1 MQWKADCKS
10 MERSSIIQP
19 DSLRD
24 QVKRAAVAIRDSTR
38 VLAVS
43 HIDADGIASLAI
55 VVTMLERLSKDVSWR
70 NIHQLNSETILDV
83 KRLVAEVR
91 PDLVI
96 FSDFGSGQ
104 MSLVRES
111 ILGEP
116 GVGAIVVLDHHI
128 PSDEQ
133 ADSWL
138 EGNTH
143 GIIEVNPCQH
153 GMVGSSDLSG
163 AGLAFLVAYI
173 LSSENV
179 DLSELAVVGATGDLQ
194 DYYGRGFTGLN
205 KEIVNLAENNGYV
218 KVHKDLTF
226 FGISTRP
233 LPFLLEYTT
242 DPYIPGITGNRDGC
256 FAFFDEL
263 DIPLKDSEDNWR
275 TWADLK
281 PDEKRRVIQK
291 LIDSILQSYEN
302 PKAAKGI
309 IGDVMTLEKRPPRT
323 DLRTAKEFSTVL
335 NACGRNKKPEVGV
348 RICLGDLDA
357 WREGQ
362 LLLQQHRSN
371 LASALRRLETGGVE
385 ERPGMYL
392 VMDPE
397 TPDTIVGV
405 VIGMAQGSRIIP
417 ADKPVIGVST
427 KVSGEGLML
436 KISGRAASSL
446 VKRGVNLREVFV
458 SASKSLNERH
468 GTMIAEGGGHPMAAG
483 AFVHSDY
490 LDEFL
495 ETVSNL
501 IAGVMQSNNEGK
513 SGSRG

>member
-1 MQWKADCKS
+1 
-10 MERSSIIQP
+10 MERLSFVQP

-24 QVKRAAVAIRDSTR
+24 QVNRAASAVRNSTKILAI
-38 VLAVS
+38 S
-43 HIDADGIASLAI
+43 HIDADGITSLAI
-55 VVTMLERLSKDVSWR
+55 VVTTLERLGKKTSWR
-70 NIHQLNSETILDV
+70 NIHQLSSETVLEV
-83 KRLVAEVR
+83 KTLVGELQ

-96 FSDFGSGQ
+96 FTDFGSGQ
-104 MSLVRES
+104 MSLVREN
-111 ILGEP
+111 IQGQP
-116 GVGAIVVLDHHI
+116 GIEAIIVLDHHI
-128 PSDEQ
+128 PSDEDP
-133 ADSWL
+133 DSWR
-138 EGNTH
+138 EKNEQ

-153 GMVGSSDLSG
+153 GMIGSSELSG
-163 AGLAFLVAYI
+163 AGLAFLVAYAI
-173 LSSENV
+173 STENV

-194 DYYGRGFTGLN
+194 DYYGRGFSGLN
-205 KEIVNLAENNGYV
+205 KEIIALAEQHGYV

-233 LPFLLEYTT
+233 LPFLLEFTT
-242 DPYIPGITGNRDGC
+242 DPYLPGITGNRDGC

-263 DIPLKDSEDNWR
+263 GIPLKDSEDIWR

-302 PKAAKGI
+302 PKAATGI
-309 IGDVMTLEKRPPRT
+309 IGDVMTLVRRPPRT
-323 DLRTAKEFSTVL
+323 ELRTAKEFSTLL

-348 RICLGDLDA
+348 RICFGDLEA

-362 LLLQQHRSN
+362 TLLQQHRAN

-405 VIGMAQGSRIIP
+405 VIGMAQGSRIVP
-417 ADKPVIGVST
+417 TDKPVIGVST
-427 KVSGEGLML
+427 KVSGEGPML
-436 KISGRAASSL
+436 KISGRAARSL

-458 SASKSLNERH
+458 SASKSLNDRY
-468 GTMIAEGGGHPMAAG
+468 GTMVAEGGGHPMAAG

-490 LDEFL
+490 LKEFL
-495 ETVSNL
+495 EIVSDL
-501 IAGVMQSNNEGK
+501 IAKSLQSTDERKSEG
-513 SGSRG
+513 RG

>member
-1 MQWKADCKS
+1 
-10 MERSSIIQP
+10 MERLSFIQP

-24 QVKRAAVAIRDSTR
+24 QMNRAARAISNSTK

-43 HIDADGIASLAI
+43 HIDADGITSLAI
-55 VVTMLERLSKDVSWR
+55 VVTMLERLGKKVSWN
-70 NIHQLNSETILDV
+70 NIHQLSSETILDV
-83 KRLVAEVR
+83 KELVGEFR
-91 PDLVI
+91 PDLVL
-96 FSDFGSGQ
+96 FSDLGSGQ
-104 MSLVRES
+104 MSLIREN
-111 ILGEP
+111 IQGQP
-116 GVGAIVVLDHHI
+116 GVDSIVVLDHHI

-138 EGNTH
+138 DGNAQ
-143 GIIEVNPCQH
+143 GIVEVNPCQH
-153 GMVGSSDLSG
+153 GMVGSSELSG
-163 AGLAFLVAYI
+163 AGLAFLVAYMI
-173 LSSENV
+173 SAENV

-194 DYYGRGFTGLN
+194 DYYGHGFTGLN
-205 KEIVNLAENNGYV
+205 KQIATLAESHGYV
-218 KVHKDLTF
+218 KVQKDLMF

-263 DIPLKDSEDNWR
+263 GIPLKDSEDSWR
-275 TWADLK
+275 TWADLRS
-281 PDEKRRVIQK
+281 DEKKRVIQK

-302 PKAAKGI
+302 PKAATGI
-309 IGDVMTLEKRPPRT
+309 VGDVMTLVRRPPKT
-323 DLRTAKEFSTVL
+323 ELRTAKEFSTLL

-348 RICLGDLDA
+348 RICFGDLDS

-362 LLLQQHRSN
+362 VLLQQHRAN
-371 LASALRRLETGGVE
+371 LASALRRLETGVVE

-417 ADKPVIGVST
+417 TDKPVIGVST
-427 KVSGEGLML
+427 KVSGEGPML

-458 SASKSLNERH
+458 SASRSLNERY
-468 GTMIAEGGGHPMAAG
+468 GKMVAEGGGHPMAAG

-495 ETVSNL
+495 EVVSDL
-501 IAGVMQSNNEGK
+501 ISKLLQSTSEGK
-513 SGSRG
+513 SENRG